1 MLGMILMAAIGLTM
15 FGSII
20 ALFET
25 TRHWIAGGRRGE
37 RKSKPSLTAAP
48 GHRRLLALAAPLLGH

>member
-1 MLGMILMAAIGLTM
+1 MILMAAIGLTM

-25 TRHWIAGGRRGE
+25 HAALDRRRSE
-37 RKSKPSLTAAP
+37 RRAQE
-48 GHRRLLALAAPLLGH
+48 

>member
-48 GHRRLLALAAPLLGH
+48 GHADCSP